1 MRLKTRLAL
10 ADFKRKHGFEK
21 YDLSTLESSLFRMHR
36 RIQRRKQH
44 QKQQQQRPHR
54 YYPTLPVSD
63 KDLIRKPVCT
73 QNYTFQSAMF
83 LRSPLSAKRCAP
95 PRIPSS
101 SPSLSTVSSDEED
114 AANLLVMLHN
124 MS

>member
-1 MRLKTRLAL
+1 MSQLSRHDIDVQEMLMRLKTRLAL

-63 KDLIRKPVCT
+63 KDLIRKPV
-73 QNYTFQSAMF
+73 SVRA
-83 LRSPLSAKRCAP
+83 
-95 PRIPSS
+95 
-101 SPSLSTVSSDEED
+101 
-114 AANLLVMLHN
+114 AANTVILTFPFNRVI
-124 MS
+124 